1 MPTGT
6 ISVPATALGA
16 RLRDLRTANEWTQWQ
31 VAEMLNTRANRIS
44 DWETGR
50 YEPSL
55 PVLKKFADVFELT
68 VAELL
73 QGIM

>member
-6 ISVPATALGA
+6 VSIPATALGA
-16 RLRDLRTANEWTQWQ
+16 RLRDLRQAHEWTQWQ
-31 VAEMLNTRANRIS
+31 LATMLETRANRIS

-50 YEPSL
+50 YEPGL

-73 QGIM
+73 DGIM